1 MAAPPPARLTGREA
15 PAPRRAP
22 LESCRDRSSGSPLPA
37 EVGSA
42 SVEAMDPREEHVR
55 LLDEL
60 SRRSFLQRAGV
71 LGLGGLVL
79 AAVPAAERLIAAAD
93 AEALVPIVGDA
104 ALQAFADTIIPGRK
118 TGRTDL
124 GNSVAA
130 GAIAGVD
137 PRPGAVEADA
147 LALYRHPLIGFDAL
161 EPAFLADLSAR
172 AAPHGGTFVSLSFAD
187 RVEVCKAGLAFS
199 NPDRIVWEAAA
210 AVPFTAFCAA
220 ALSRE
225 QTSRKA
231 SGYRVMGLPGAA
243 PHGYRRFSYRK
254 KLSKER
260 TRRGYLR

>member
-1 MAAPPPARLTGREA
+1 
-15 PAPRRAP
+15 
-22 LESCRDRSSGSPLPA
+22 
-37 EVGSA
+37 
-42 SVEAMDPREEHVR
+42 MDLREEHAA

-60 SRRSFLQRAGV
+60 SRRGFLQRAGA

-79 AAVPAAERLIAAAD
+79 AAIPAAERLIAATD
-93 AEALVPIVGDA
+93 AEAAVPVIGDA
-104 ALQAFADTIIPGRK
+104 ALQAFADTMIPGRK
-118 TGRTDL
+118 TNRTDL
-124 GNSVAA
+124 GNAVQP

-161 EPAFLADLSAR
+161 EPAFLADLTAR
-172 AAPHGGTFVSLSFAD
+172 SGGSFVSLSFD
-187 RVEVCKAGLAFS
+187 ERVEVCREGLAFS
-199 NPDRIVWEAAA
+199 NPDRVVWEAAA

-220 ALSRE
+220 GLVRE
-225 QTSRKA
+225 QTAAKA

-260 TRRGYLR
+260 TRRGYLK